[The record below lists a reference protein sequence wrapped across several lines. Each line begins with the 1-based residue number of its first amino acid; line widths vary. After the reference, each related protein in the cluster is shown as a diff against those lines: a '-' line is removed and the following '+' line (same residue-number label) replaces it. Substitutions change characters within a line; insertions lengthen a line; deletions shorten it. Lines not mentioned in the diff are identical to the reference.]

1 MQVAVFKLDV
11 RDTIEYFVTPL
22 AMRFFLGPFVDG
34 KKSRHIKMKGGR
46 LFTEKCLIMIHVPV
60 IPQKY
65 TVHSQSLILVLEF
78 STHNNFKEQW
88 RQDNNTMLLL
98 WFLVGT

>member
-1 MQVAVFKLDV
+1 
-11 RDTIEYFVTPL
+11 
-22 AMRFFLGPFVDG
+22 
-34 KKSRHIKMKGGR
+34 MKGGR

-78 STHNNFKEQW
+78 STHNSGDRTTTPCYFSGFWWALEVTVHQRKVFRSIEPGNPA
-88 RQDNNTMLLL
+88 D
-98 WFLVGT
+98 GAPS